1 MDQIVCLNPGS
12 RVIPFRSDS
21 GGFARRTRTM
31 GPAFRAA
38 RSHRT
43 QAMRSNR
50 GVWNSRTTPPCA
62 SRTRPSTRGYTGR
75 NSGSPASAVSCRQP
89 SEGRRKRSGR
99 QSRRNARSGSC
110 PPSSCPAKPPRTV
123 GGQDDPL
130 WSRRPV
136 AKNRLAD
143 QPRVCA
149 GPSFVQ
155 RCANG
160 MIRHRLPKNSVR
172 RHQAEHVNRRR
183 ARTYGS
189 ARPADPV
196 DGNLRRERWMIN
208 LKEPDGARR
217 HAP

>member
-12 RVIPFRSDS
+12 RVILFRSDS

-75 NSGSPASAVSCRQP
+75 NSGSPASAVSCRAAV
-89 SEGRRKRSGR
+89 GGGCKRSGR

-110 PPSSCPAKPPRTV
+110 PPSSCPARLPRTV
-123 GGQDDPL
+123 GGQDDRLCPAAQ
-130 WSRRPV
+130 WPRIVWRTSPV
-136 AKNRLAD
+136 YAPARAS
-143 QPRVCA
+143 A
-149 GPSFVQ
+149 SG
-155 RCANG
+155 
-160 MIRHRLPKNSVR
+160 
-172 RHQAEHVNRRR
+172 
-183 ARTYGS
+183 ART
-189 ARPADPV
+189 ARSGTAYLKTPFEDIRRSVLNGVVRGPTGV
-196 DGNLRRERWMIN
+196 LGRRTPLTETRDERDGQT
-208 LKEPDGARR
+208 
-217 HAP
+217 